1 MNNSSRIDNSIRNVK
16 YTAIAQ
22 AINFLIVF
30 VSRRIFIKIL
40 SAEYLG
46 LNGVFSSVISM
57 LSLAELGIGTAI
69 CFCLYKPIY
78 DADEKKINSIMLFY
92 KKAYTLIGIIVL
104 AVGTALV
111 PALDFIVKE
120 LPDIK
125 YIRLIYFLFV
135 VNSSVSY
142 FFVYKKT
149 LLIAD
154 QKQYISN
161 LIHQLSVLV
170 MNVLQIVF
178 LLITHNY
185 FSYLIIMIICT
196 VGQNIFIS
204 VLVDKRYPYLDLKN
218 AQPLSRE
225 AKKEIFKNVRA
236 MAYHRL
242 GGVVVN
248 GTDNLIIAKA
258 VSVVAEGLYS
268 NYYLIKNTLISVINI
283 LFQSITSSVGNLGAE
298 GGNEKR
304 KEEVFDALNF
314 VGAIIIGFCS
324 VCLFVLY
331 NPFIEWWVGK
341 EYLFDM
347 KTVAVIVL
355 NFYMFGMRQP
365 VLTVRDALGIFW
377 YDRYKPVAES
387 LINIVASILLVLKFG
402 IAGVF
407 LGTLISTVT
416 TSFWVEP
423 YVLYK
428 HGFKKKCFKY
438 FVKYFIY
445 SSVTLAA
452 GAICFFVCSFVK
464 IQNLFVSLCLKALI
478 CTLLAGIILLMCFIK
493 TREFKMIFNILKNK
507 LSKRNVK

>member
-135 VNSSVSY
+135 VNSSASY

-161 LIHQLSVLV
+161 LIHQLSVFI

-185 FSYLIIMIICT
+185 FSYLIIMILCT

-218 AQPLSRE
+218 AEPLSRE
-225 AKKEIFKNVRA
+225 EKKEIFKNVRA

-248 GTDNLIIAKA
+248 GTDSLIIAKA

-314 VGAIIIGFCS
+314 IGAIIIGFCS

-331 NPFIEWWVGK
+331 NPFIEWWVGQ

-387 LINIVASILLVLKFG
+387 LINIVASILLVLEFG
-402 IAGVF
+402 IVGVF
-407 LGTLISTVT
+407 LGTLISTLT

-428 HGFKKKCFKY
+428 HGFKKKCTRY

-445 SSVTLAA
+445 SSVTLAV
-452 GAICFFVCSFVK
+452 GAICYFTCSFVK

-478 CTLLAGIILLMCFIK
+478 CSLLAGIILLLCYIK

-507 LSKRNVK
+507 FSKGM

>member
-1 MNNSSRIDNSIRNVK
+1 MDNSSRIDNSIRNVK

-30 VSRRIFIKIL
+30 ISRRIFIKIL

-111 PALDFIVKE
+111 PALNFIVKE

-135 VNSSVSY
+135 VNSSASY

-161 LIHQLSVLV
+161 LIHQLSVLI

-185 FSYLIIMIICT
+185 FSYLVIMILCT

-204 VLVDKRYPYLDLKN
+204 VLVDKRYPYLDLKH

-225 AKKEIFKNVRA
+225 EKKDIFKNVRA

-242 GGVVVN
+242 GGVIVN

-314 VGAIIIGFCS
+314 IGAIIIGFCS

-407 LGTLISTVT
+407 LGTLISTLT

-428 HGFKKKCFKY
+428 HGFKKKCTKY

-452 GAICFFVCSFVK
+452 GVICFFACSFVK

-478 CTLLAGIILLMCFIK
+478 CSLFTGIILLLSFIK
-493 TREFKMIFNILKNK
+493 TREFKMIFYILKNK
-507 LSKRNVK
+507 LPKGK